1 MNYFKEADVVV
12 IGGGIVGTSI
22 LRELS
27 KYKLK
32 ALLIEKEHDVAMGTT
47 AANSAILHAG
57 FDAPTGSYKAKLN
70 VRGNELFHELEEDL
84 NFDIRW
90 IGSLVVAT
98 NEEELASVRELKTRG
113 EANGVKGLQILSAEE
128 VLAKEPNLQH
138 VVGAL
143 WAPSAGVI
151 WPFTACVSFAECAVQ
166 NGAEVLRN
174 TECLGFIRENNAIV
188 GVETKQGVIKTRY
201 VINAA
206 GIYSDVIAR
215 LAGDESFTVS
225 PRKGE
230 YILFD
235 KAVSGQ
241 LVNGIVFPT
250 PTKKSKG
257 ILICTTTHGNVFIGP
272 NANDQDDRED
282 RAVTAEGMEEI
293 IRSARKL
300 IPDLPLNKTIT
311 EFAGLRAVSSTGDF
325 VLGKTPVPGFY
336 NAAGIQSPGL
346 TSAPAIAEYV
356 VDELVAEA
364 KFEKKTDFKSALPRK
379 KPFLRMTDEEK
390 QELIKKNK
398 LYGRVVC
405 RCETVT
411 EGEIVD
417 AIHSLVGATTVDS
430 VKRRCRAGMG
440 SCQGSF
446 CGPTVALII
455 ARELGIP
462 VTEVVKGRGGSA
474 LYYEKPRKIK

>member
-12 IGGGIVGTSI
+12 VGGGIVGTAI

-27 KYKLK
+27 KYKLR

-57 FDAPTGSYKAKLN
+57 FDAPTGSYKARLN

-84 NFDIRW
+84 NLDIRW

-98 NEEELASVRELKTRG
+98 NEEELASVRELQARG
-113 EANGVKGLQILSAEE
+113 EANGVKGLKILSAEE
-128 VLAKEPNLQH
+128 VREKEPNLQN

-174 TECLGFIRENNAIV
+174 TECLGFIKENGVIA
-188 GVETKQGVIKTRY
+188 GVETRQGVIKTRY
-201 VINAA
+201 VVNAA
-206 GIYSDVIAR
+206 GVYSDVIAR
-215 LAGDESFTVS
+215 LAGDETFTIS

-230 YILFD
+230 YILFE
-235 KAVSGQ
+235 KSVSDR

-282 RAVTAEGMEEI
+282 RSVTAQGMEEI
-293 IRSARKL
+293 IRSAQKL
-300 IPDLPLNKTIT
+300 IPNLPLHKTLT

-325 VLGKTPVPGFY
+325 VLGKTGVPGFY

-356 VDELVAEA
+356 VEDLMREA
-364 KFEKKTDFKSALPRK
+364 KFEKKTDFRPALPRR

-440 SCQGSF
+440 PCQGSF

-474 LYYEKPRKIK
+474 LYYEKPRKK

>member
-1 MNYFKEADVVV
+1 MNYFKETDVVV

-27 KYKLK
+27 KYKLR

-98 NEEELASVRELKTRG
+98 TDEELASVRELKTRG
-113 EANGVKGLQILSAEE
+113 EANGVKGLQILTAEE
-128 VLAKEPNLQH
+128 VLTKEPNLQN

-174 TECLGFIRENNAIV
+174 TECLGFIRENGAIV
-188 GVETKQGVIKTRY
+188 GVETRQGVIKTRY

-215 LAGDESFTVS
+215 LAGDESFTIS

-272 NANDQDDRED
+272 NANDQEDRED

-325 VLGKTPVPGFY
+325 VLGKTVVTGFY

-364 KFEKKTDFKSALPRK
+364 GFEKKTDFKPALPRK
-379 KPFLRMTDEEK
+379 KPFLRMTDGEK

-474 LYYEKPRKIK
+474 LYYEKSRKMK

>member
-12 IGGGIVGTSI
+12 VGGGIVGTAI

-27 KYKLK
+27 KYKLR

-57 FDAPTGSYKAKLN
+57 FDAPTGSYKARLN

-98 NEEELASVRELKTRG
+98 NEEELASVRELQTRG
-113 EANGVKGLQILSAEE
+113 EANGVKGLKILSAEE
-128 VLAKEPNLQH
+128 VREKEPNLQN

-174 TECLGFIRENNAIV
+174 TECLGFIKEN
-188 GVETKQGVIKTRY
+188 GVIAGVQTRQGVIKTRY

-206 GIYSDVIAR
+206 GVYSDVIAR
-215 LAGDESFTVS
+215 LAGDETFTIS

-230 YILFD
+230 YILFE
-235 KAVSGQ
+235 KSVSGQ

-282 RAVTAEGMEEI
+282 RSVTAQGMEEI
-293 IRSARKL
+293 IRSAQKL
-300 IPDLPLNKTIT
+300 IPDLPLHKTLT

-325 VLGKTPVPGFY
+325 VLGKTGVPGFY

-356 VDELVAEA
+356 VEDLMREA
-364 KFEKKTDFKSALPRK
+364 KIEKKTDFRPALPRR

-440 SCQGSF
+440 PCQGSF

-474 LYYEKPRKIK
+474 LYYEKPRKK